1 MVEVLSFCIFTKG
14 LLLQKNVCENFAYSV
29 MYSVYPFCI
38 KMIFFSQGGTILGE
52 ATQVIN
58 LGETFIPYQVFLEY
72 VLGLGETTFR

>member
-1 MVEVLSFCIFTKG
+1 MRILPNS
-14 LLLQKNVCENFAYSV
+14 
-29 MYSVYPFCI
+29 FCI

>member
-1 MVEVLSFCIFTKG
+1 M
-14 LLLQKNVCENFAYSV
+14 KNLPILMTIIYS
-29 MYSVYPFCI
+29 FCI